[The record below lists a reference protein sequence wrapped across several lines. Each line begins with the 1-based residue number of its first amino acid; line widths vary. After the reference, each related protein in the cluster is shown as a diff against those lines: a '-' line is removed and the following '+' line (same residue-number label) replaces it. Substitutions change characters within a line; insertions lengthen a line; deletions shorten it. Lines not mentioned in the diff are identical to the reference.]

1 MGVLILGVS
10 FQTHG
15 IFIARLRQ
23 YAEEDRSMPARPAWS
38 GQIRISLVAF
48 KVVLSSALERGS
60 QIPLHEFDRKS
71 GERIH
76 QQNITEDGTP
86 VEREDIV
93 KGFEAKDDA
102 YVLLEPDKIENIRL
116 PSSDTL
122 NLESFIDVSTMDLA
136 RFERPYF
143 VLPDGKDANEIYA
156 VMHEALQESGKAGLG
171 QIAMGRREELCA
183 LYAVEEGLML
193 STLRYDAEL
202 EEPEDAL
209 PGAPSKKP
217 KADSVELM
225 RQLIGKHA
233 SAAHFEKFHDHYHEA
248 LRELVNAKK
257 AHRKPRLP
265 KAGKPDA
272 KEVNFM
278 DALRKSLHGR
288 PGKGNASHATHR
300 RRRPA

>member
-1 MGVLILGVS
+1 MGVLGLGVP
-10 FQTHG
+10 FQTPG
-15 IFIARLRQ
+15 IFIAPLRQ

-48 KVVLSSALERGS
+48 KVSLSRAVRHGS
-60 QIPLHEFDRKS
+60 QVPLHEFDRKS

-76 QQNITEDGTP
+76 HQNVTDDGTW

-93 KGFEAKDDA
+93 KGFETGNDA
-102 YVLLEPDKIENIRL
+102 YVLLEPDEIENIRL

-122 NLESFIDVSTMDLA
+122 ALESFVDIAAIDLA

-143 VLPDGKDANEIYA
+143 VLPEGTDANEIYA
-156 VMHEALQESGKAGLG
+156 VTHEALKESGKAGIG
-171 QIAMGRREELCA
+171 QIAMRGREELCA
-183 LYAVEEGLML
+183 LYAVDEGLML

-202 EEPEDAL
+202 EPAEDAL
-209 PGAPSKKP
+209 PGAPTKKP
-217 KADSVELM
+217 KVDSVELM

-233 SAAHFEKFHDHYHEA
+233 SAVPFDKFHDHYHEA

-265 KAGKPDA
+265 KPGKPAA
-272 KEVNFM
+272 KVM
-278 DALRKSLHGR
+278 DALRKSLHAR
-288 PGKGNASHATHR
+288 ASKVNASHGPHR
-300 RRRPA
+300 RRRSA